1 MSVYFEGNAYL
12 DNSFILNTSISNST
26 ISNSSIVTSSIDMNM
41 HNITNV
47 LDPILPQDAA
57 TKKYVDDLNIVYTT
71 VTLTNTTPTLIL
83 NSDNG
88 VYQIL
93 VKSLV
98 SKGPYATFNCAKN
111 DSSITGHIIRL
122 SSCVGE
128 LSNVS
133 LRLTWPANSGI
144 YLHKTGNSFDGS
156 YNIKII

>member
-12 DNSFILNTSISNST
+12 DNSFILNTSVSNST
-26 ISNSSIVTSSIDMNM
+26 ISNSTIVTSSLDMDLQ
-41 HNITNV
+41 NITSV
-47 LDPILPQDAA
+47 LDPVLPQDAA
-57 TKKYVDDLNIVYTT
+57 TKQYVDNLNIVYTT
-71 VTLTNTTPTLIL
+71 VTLTNSNPTLVL

-98 SKGPYATFNCAKN
+98 SKGPFATFSCAKN
-111 DSSITGHIIRL
+111 DSTITGHIIRL

-156 YNIKII
+156 YVIKII